1 MYAGPEVDVWSCGV
15 ILYALVCARLPFD
28 DEHIPN
34 LFKKIRLGAY
44 TIPSHVS
51 PGTPTHTHISTH
63 GSRGGVEGL
72 DCWAEGVEWL
82 QAVVA

>member
-1 MYAGPEVDVWSCGV
+1 VWSCGV

-44 TIPSHVS
+44 TIPSHVT
-51 PGTPTHTHISTH
+51 PGT
-63 GSRGGVEGL
+63 
-72 DCWAEGVEWL
+72 
-82 QAVVA
+82 